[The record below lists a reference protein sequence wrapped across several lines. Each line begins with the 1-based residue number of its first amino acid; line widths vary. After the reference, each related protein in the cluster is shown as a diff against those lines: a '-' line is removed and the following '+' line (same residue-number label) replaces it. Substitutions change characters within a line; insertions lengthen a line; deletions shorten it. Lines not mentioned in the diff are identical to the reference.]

1 MARRPTALLTGATSG
16 IGLALTRRLSPTH
29 DLVLCGRRE
38 RQACPLEMPGDAIYV
53 QADLREPQAAVD
65 AIETALATVDGA
77 ALDRLI
83 VNAGIGYYRPAV
95 AETDVLIRETMDV
108 NLVAPVLLAR
118 RLAPQIE
125 KARGKLVL
133 IGSVAHRGS
142 ANMPAY
148 AASKAG
154 LAGLARSLESEWRG
168 RIEVQVI
175 HPGPTVTG
183 MHERAG
189 YDPGRLKPLFFPAD
203 GMAAE
208 IDRLMRTR
216 KPSVTIGAGS
226 RLRRLLT
233 RRAT

>member
-1 MARRPTALLTGATSG
+1 MTRRPTALITGATSG
-16 IGLALTRRLSPTH
+16 IGLALAQRLESAH

-38 RQACPLEMPGDAIYV
+38 RRDCPSDMPQDAVYV
-53 QADLREPQAAVD
+53 QADLRDPEGAVD
-65 AIETALATVDGA
+65 AVEAALAAAEID

-83 VNAGIGYYRPAV
+83 VNAGIGYYRSAGS
-95 AETDVLIRETMDV
+95 ETDALIRETMDV

-118 RLAPQIE
+118 RLTPQLE

-168 RIEVQVI
+168 RIAVQII

-183 MHERAG
+183 MHKRAG
-189 YDPGRLKPLFFPAD
+189 YDPGRLKPLFFSAD
-203 GMAAE
+203 AMAAE
-208 IDRLMRTR
+208 IDHVMQARRASAT
-216 KPSVTIGAGS
+216 VGAAS

-233 RRAT
+233 GRAS